1 TLNDFKEDLYSIL
14 SSYQDKC
21 NVHVNAKNK
30 ASKILSNFDSSFS
43 TAEVK
48 QFIKNLEYHE
58 EARINVTSTYT
69 ATVLRDQQENQIF
82 IDQLRETSS
91 EKRKECEKLLDH
103 LMRKKMIL
111 DDDEPL
117 VEWEFDTP
125 EPSWLDKIAHER
137 DSLIYNASN
146 YNNKMTQY
154 ELSLKIIDISDP
166 EIRSLMSE
174 NESSELNTKVSSL
187 LENWTTLEAKAESC
201 LQSLEKLDNDQL
213 HAIGEIV
220 RPKGTHGAI
229 LELQNLL
236 NNIKEQKVPESDN
249 LFEDEKNNETDQ
261 HEEISPLTPDDCMN
275 PDRHDLGRE
284 LCWGREFSLCER
296 TGSKTE
302 DTRKIFSNTLKVQKT
317 LRDMHR
323 NLIEAISADGGGTLS
338 KPVIQ
343 ASTKL
348 LMPGFLSSYF
358 FIRAILVI
366 YVGGGFYASVNLAD
380 LYIPTKYQELEF
392 IIKISRS
399 MLQIKKLLSATIS
412 RFKQM
417 KNRAEKEKFAPGK
430 VAIPARWEESR
441 SFQKP
446 RVPKTKEPDGNPVLN
461 DQILNDTE

>member
-1 TLNDFKEDLYSIL
+1 MK
-14 SSYQDKC
+14 
-21 NVHVNAKNK
+21 
-30 ASKILSNFDSSFS
+30 
-43 TAEVK
+43 
-48 QFIKNLEYHE
+48 FIN
-58 EARINVTSTYT
+58 
-69 ATVLRDQQENQIF
+69 
-82 IDQLRETSS
+82 
-91 EKRKECEKLLDH
+91 
-103 LMRKKMIL
+103 
-111 DDDEPL
+111 
-117 VEWEFDTP
+117 
-125 EPSWLDKIAHER
+125 
-137 DSLIYNASN
+137 IYFGF
-146 YNNKMTQY
+146 Q
-154 ELSLKIIDISDP
+154 
-166 EIRSLMSE
+166 
-174 NESSELNTKVSSL
+174 
-187 LENWTTLEAKAESC
+187 
-201 LQSLEKLDNDQL
+201 LDNDQL
-213 HAIGEIV
+213 HTIGEIV

-275 PDRHDLGRE
+275 PDVAFIFDLIRYTCEMIAKGITQRPNSERDIDIFIKRHIFSCFDTILDSHFGEVVSRASRSRRAVAINAPSNAEGYHLDWMFTRHDLGRE

-338 KPVIQ
+338 NPVIQ

-399 MLQIKKLLSATIS
+399 MLQIKKLLSVTIS

-446 RVPKTKEPDGNPVLN
+446 RVPKTKDHLEPDGNPVLN